1 MLMRINDERKIWKLS
16 KLDLDSYSRWYDYSR
31 ARDDMFAATD
41 TSVSPWFV
49 AQSDDKKKARLNCI
63 HHLLKQMP
71 YGEVERPTITLP
83 ERVRH
88 EGYRRHQ
95 VPGEIHVPKVY

>member
-1 MLMRINDERKIWKLS
+1 MDLESRRRWELYTQAKEVMLERTHIPE
-16 KLDLDSYSRWYDYSR
+16 
-31 ARDDMFAATD
+31 
-41 TSVSPWFV
+41 SPWWV
-49 AQSDDKKKARLNCI
+49 VQADDKKRARLNCI
-63 HHLLKQMP
+63 HHLLHQMP

-95 VPGEIHVPKVY
+95 VPGEIHVPQVY